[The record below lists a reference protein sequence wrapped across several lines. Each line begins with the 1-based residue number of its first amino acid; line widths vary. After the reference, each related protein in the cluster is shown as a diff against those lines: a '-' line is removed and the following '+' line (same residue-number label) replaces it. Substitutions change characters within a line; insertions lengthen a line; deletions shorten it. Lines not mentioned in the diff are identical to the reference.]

1 MNPLN
6 LLLASP
12 ILAIFYLLLFCRNS
26 STGKLRAVGITI
38 STGIFALIL
47 YTIRQFIL
55 YGKTFY
61 FFKPIGLFQ
70 YNIEI
75 NGVSILFLLLTSFI
89 ILICMLSS
97 RYSIQTRVKEYLI
110 HFFLL
115 EFAVFGAFL
124 SRDIVMF
131 YIFFELTLVPMFFII
146 GIWGGTNRVY
156 ATFKLFIYT
165 FTGSVLFL
173 IAIVYLVMTYKTTSM
188 LQLIYNMSPESGN
201 SLPLSVEKILWMLCF
216 IGFAVK
222 IPMVPF
228 HTWLPNA
235 HVEAPTSGSVVLAG
249 ILIKLGGYAM
259 ITLLLPLF
267 PKASLYFQDFV
278 IILSITAIIYASIV
292 ATAQSDIKKMI
303 AYSSIAHMG
312 YVTIGIFTFSQ
323 DGISAAVFQMLS
335 HGFVSGALFLSIG
348 VIYERLH
355 TRQFTSFG
363 GIARKMPNF
372 AFALMILTMASAGLP
387 GTSGFVGEIMTIIA
401 VFKVSPIYGFLTAS
415 GMVLGAG
422 YMLLMYKKTMFGE
435 ITNPEVNSM
444 KDLHKTER
452 ITLWLCCA
460 FCIFLG
466 VYPKAVLEIIP
477 IFNLF
482 AFR

>member
-6 LLLASP
+6 LLLSSP
-12 ILAIFYLLLFCRNS
+12 ILAIIYLLMFCRNS
-26 STGKLRAVGITI
+26 SVNTLRTVGITI
-38 STGIFALIL
+38 ASGIFVLTL
-47 YTIRQFIL
+47 YTLRQFVL

-61 FFKPIGLFQ
+61 FFKPIGIFQ

-75 NGVSILFLLLTSFI
+75 NGISMLFLLLTSFI
-89 ILICMLSS
+89 ILVCILSS

-115 EFAVFGAFL
+115 QFAVFGVFL

-146 GIWGGTNRVY
+146 GIWGGANRIY
-156 ATFKLFIYT
+156 STFKLFLYT

-173 IAIVYLVMTYKTTSM
+173 IAIVYLIITYKTTSI
-188 LQLIYNMSPESGN
+188 LQLVYSLSPETGIP
-201 SLPLSVEKILWMLCF
+201 LPISVEKILWLLCF
-216 IGFAVK
+216 VGFAIKV
-222 IPMVPF
+222 PMVPF

-259 ITLLLPLF
+259 LTILLPLF
-267 PKASLYFQDFV
+267 PNASMYFQDFV
-278 IILSITAIIYASIV
+278 IIISIVAVIYASIV
-292 ATAQSDIKKMI
+292 AMGQEDIKKMI

-323 DGISAAVFQMLS
+323 DGISSAIFQMLS

-355 TRQFTSFG
+355 TRQFSAFG

-372 AFALMILTMASAGLP
+372 AFAFMILTMASVGLP
-387 GTSGFVGEIMTIIA
+387 GTSGFVGEMMAIIA
-401 VFKVSPIYGFLTAS
+401 VFNVSPIYGILTAS

-422 YMLLMYKKTMFGE
+422 YMLVMYKRTMFGE
-435 ITNPEVNSM
+435 ITNPEVNTM
-444 KDLHKTER
+444 KDLYKTER
-452 ITLWLCCA
+452 VTLWLSCA
-460 FCIFLG
+460 FCLFLG
-466 VYPKAVLEIIP
+466 IYPKAVLEIIP
-477 IFNLF
+477 IFNTV